1 MTITSE
7 PTEAVPDVSDLP
19 HGWRVVRFDQMANSI
34 TDRVD
39 NPSEA
44 GVEYYVGLEHLDPDS
59 LKIRRWGTPD
69 DVEATK
75 LRFKPGDI
83 IFGRRRAYQRKLAV
97 ADFEGICSAH
107 ALVLRAR
114 EDVALPAF
122 LPFFMQSET
131 FFQRA
136 MAISVGSLSPTI
148 NWKTLAQQEFA
159 IPPIDEQRRIAE
171 ILWAAETAI
180 VAYQDADS
188 AAVAVR
194 EAVVERVANRTS
206 HTADATLGDI
216 LTDCQYGTSVRSDS
230 YRKGAVPILR
240 IPNVVRGS
248 LDLADL
254 SWVVL
259 SSEEQARYSV
269 SATDILLVRTNG
281 NPSYVGRCCTA
292 ENAPKGAV
300 YASYLIRLRLD
311 ATKALPEY
319 VAILI
324 NSQYVR
330 KTLRHEVRSSAG
342 NYNINTTGIRRQR
355 IPLPSLADQK
365 AVAAR
370 VAALNNAGNGLQI
383 HISRLREMKRSLLNS
398 MSDIDSRREG

>member
-7 PTEAVPDVSDLP
+7 PTTATSADVSDLP
-19 HGWRVVRFDQMANSI
+19 HGRRVVRFDQMAESI

-75 LRFKPGDI
+75 LRFKTGDI

-107 ALVLRAR
+107 ALVLRAH
-114 EDVALPAF
+114 EDVVLPEF

-171 ILWAAETAI
+171 ILWAADDNRQAWEKCLT
-180 VAYQDADS
+180 DS
-188 AAVAVR
+188 QTLLQCVINQVFANDDWTR
-194 EAVVERVANRTS
+194 EALAYHVSESAYGPRFSNSRYSTTGAIGCIRT
-206 HTADATLGDI
+206 
-216 LTDCQYGTSVRSDS
+216 TD
-230 YRKGAVPILR
+230 L
-240 IPNVVRGS
+240 
-248 LDLADL
+248 LADGTIIYETVPL
-254 SWVVL
+254 ANL
-259 SSEEQARYSV
+259 
-269 SATDILLVRTNG
+269 DIDAYASHILHEGDFLISRSGTCG
-281 NPSYVGRCCTA
+281 I
-292 ENAPKGAV
+292 GAV
-300 YASYLIRLRLD
+300 YTEQLRPMLPGAFLIRLRLRGSLD
-311 ATKALPEY
+311 PWFLKEY
-319 VAILI
+319 I
-324 NSQYVR
+324 NSSIGQDQI
-330 KTLRHEVRSSAG
+330 RSLQQG
-342 NYNINTTGIRRQR
+342 GVQKNIRGSSLLKEH
-355 IPLPSLADQK
+355 IPVPSLVDQLNS
-365 AVAAR
+365 VALIASIRSR
-370 VAALNNAGNGLQI
+370 VRDIESFLAKQKSLTTAI
-383 HISRLREMKRSLLNS
+383 LREMPTLTAG
-398 MSDIDSRREG
+398 DRE